1 MTLTAL
7 PLDGIRVID
16 FSRVLAGPL
25 CSALLGDLGAEVIK
39 VEPPDGDDY
48 RVIGPFAA
56 GESGLFGALGASGQ
70 GEGLPMSKPEGYGE
84 QNGARYWQRP
94 RIPG

>member
-1 MTLTAL
+1 VAACIE
-7 PLDGIRVID
+7 G
-16 FSRVLAGPL
+16 G
-25 CSALLGDLGAEVIK
+25 ALLDRLGQHSEHRRPKLV
-39 VEPPDGDDY
+39 PP
-48 RVIGPFAA
+48 A
-56 GESGLFGALGASGQ
+56 GGLFDALGASGQ